1 MINLNVW
8 MVNARKNT
16 LLNANERNAK
26 RRPATSRVLSPAQSA
41 LRKRAETGKGEKAD
55 PSSSSVGLSG
65 NSAKYIHIQG
75 ARVHNLKNITVRIP
89 REKLVVFTGV
99 SGSGKSSLA
108 FDTIYA
114 EGQRRYLE
122 SLSSYARQFLM
133 NFEKA
138 DVDQISGLSP
148 TIAIEQKSAS
158 HNPRSTVGTVTEI
171 YDYLRVLYARVGKQ
185 HCVKCGMPVGRQTV
199 DNIVD
204 TIVRYPEGSR
214 IYLLAPAVQGRKG
227 EYKDLF
233 AAARLRGFARVR
245 VNGHI
250 LSLDEEIRLD
260 KKRKHNI
267 EIVVDRLKIEG
278 DTRKRLA
285 ESVETALKE
294 GGGTLVTLNVDTG
307 EERVYSEKLACTACG
322 ISYEELTPQMFSFN
336 NPVGMCD
343 VCDGLGTSL
352 EVDENLV
359 VPEPELSIGE
369 GALKPWFCQERSF
382 QRYVGRI
389 LAEYGARIDT
399 PWMELPQKAKEAVM
413 FGKGSRGSIEGV
425 ANTIRRL
432 YRQTESE
439 GARRYYSY
447 FFADTPCQGCG
458 GRRLKPQA
466 LAVRVGGA
474 SIADVCEMSVDD
486 GHGFFENLRLKGAD
500 AEIARDILQEIKS
513 RLKFL
518 RDVGLGYLTLARSA
532 PTLSGGESQ
541 RIRLASQIGSGLT
554 GVLYVLDEPS
564 IGLHQRDNKRLLNTL
579 IQLRDLGNTIIV
591 VEHDRE
597 AMETADVIFDFGP
610 GAGREGGQVVAV
622 GTAEEIGSAGET
634 LTGKYLSGKLSI
646 PVPTNRR
653 RGNGKAIT
661 IVGATA
667 NNLKD
672 ITVKI
677 PLGRVVAITGVSGS
691 GKSSLINETLYK
703 ATANLLNGAIRKTGK
718 FKEIRGIAGNV
729 DKVIRISQKPIGRTP
744 RSNPATYTG
753 AWDPIRKLYAELPE
767 SRVRGYK
774 PGRFSFNVKG
784 GRCEACQGDGVKKI
798 ELHFLPDVYVTCEEC
813 GGRRFNRETLTVEY
827 KGRNIHDVLNM
838 TVAEALEHFEK
849 HPPIVRVLQTLADVG
864 LDYIQ
869 LGQPAPTL
877 SGGESQRVKLAKELT
892 KRSMGKTLYLLDEP
906 TTGLHFDDIKK
917 LLNVLSRLADAG
929 NTIVVIEHN
938 LDVIKC
944 ADWVIDLGPEGGDA
958 GGRVIAEGT
967 PEEVARNGNS
977 YTGMFLRRVLA

>member
-1 MINLNVW
+1 MAVRHKVKEQ
-8 MVNARKNT
+8 VNAQGLRKG
-16 LLNANERNAK
+16 LRNAGY
-26 RRPATSRVLSPAQSA
+26 PGET
-41 LRKRAETGKGEKAD
+41 AETAETASRAKSKLNQVDEFRG
-55 PSSSSVGLSG
+55 G
-65 NSAKYIHIQG
+65 NSTKFIHIQG
-75 ARVHNLKNITVRIP
+75 ARVHNLKNITVKIP

-138 DVDQISGLSP
+138 DVDQITGLSP

-158 HNPRSTVGTVTEI
+158 HNPRSTVGTVTET
-171 YDYLRVLYARVGKQ
+171 YDYFRVLFARVGEQ
-185 HCVKCGMPVGRQTV
+185 HCVECGNKVGRQTV

-204 TIVRYPEGSR
+204 VILSYPQGSR
-214 IYLLAPAVQGRKG
+214 IYLLSPIVYGRKG

-233 AAARLRGFARVR
+233 LSARMRGFARVR

-250 LSLDEEIRLD
+250 LSLEEDIQLD
-260 KKRKHNI
+260 KKRKHDI
-267 EIVVDRLKIEG
+267 EIVVDRLRIEG
-278 DTRKRLA
+278 DIKKRLS
-285 ESVETALKE
+285 ESIETALKE
-294 GGGTLVTLNVDTG
+294 GNGTLIALNVDSG
-307 EERVYSEKLACTACG
+307 KERVFSEKLACANCG

-336 NPVGMCD
+336 SPYGMCSA
-343 VCDGLGTSL
+343 CDGLGTSL

-359 VPEPELSIGE
+359 VPEPELSIAE

-382 QRYVGRI
+382 QYYTGQI
-389 LAEYGARIDT
+389 LRQYGYSLSTR
-399 PWMELPQKAKEAVM
+399 WLELPQKVKDAILLGNGA
-413 FGKGSRGSIEGV
+413 RNPLEGV

-439 GARRYYSY
+439 GARKYYAC
-447 FFADTPCQGCG
+447 FFADTPCPSCK
-458 GRRLKPQA
+458 GRRLKPQP
-466 LAVRVGGA
+466 LAVK
-474 SIADVCEMSVDD
+474 IAGVNIAELCEMSVDNAYE
-486 GHGFFENLRLKGAD
+486 FFRKLNLSGSAG
-500 AEIARDILQEIKS
+500 EIAKDLLSEIKA

-518 RDVGLGYLTLARSA
+518 MDVGLGYLTLARSA

-554 GVLYVLDEPS
+554 GVLYILDEPS

-579 IQLRDLGNTIIV
+579 LHLRDLGNTIIV

-610 GAGREGGQVVAV
+610 SAGRNGGQIVAI
-622 GTAEEIGSAGET
+622 GTAKELKKESKT
-634 LTGKYLSGKLSI
+634 LTGKYLSGELNI
-646 PVPTNRR
+646 PVPTKRR
-653 RGNGKAIT
+653 KGNGKFLT

-667 NNLKD
+667 NNLKN
-672 ITVKI
+672 ITVHI
-677 PLGRVVAITGVSGS
+677 PLGNIVAITGVSGS

-703 ATANLLNGAIRKTGK
+703 ATANLLYSGIRKTGN
-718 FKEIRGIAGNV
+718 FKEIRGISGNI

-753 AWDPIRKLYAELPE
+753 AWDPIRKLFSELPE
-767 SRVRGYK
+767 SRVRGYS

-813 GGRRFNRETLTVEY
+813 GGKRFNRETLTVQY
-827 KGRNIHDVLNM
+827 KGKNIHDALQM

-892 KRSMGKTLYLLDEP
+892 KKSTGKTLYLLDEP

-917 LLNVLSRLADAG
+917 LLSVLSRLADAG
-929 NTIVVIEHN
+929 NTIVIIEHN

-944 ADWVIDLGPEGGDA
+944 ADWVIDLGPEGGDE

-967 PEEVARNGNS
+967 PEQVARCEKS
-977 YTGMFLRRVLA
+977 YTGLFLKRVLGKE